1 MELFAIDLTIAEI
14 QLTRQ
19 ALDVIS
25 IAGKD
30 AKVVANLQY
39 KLEGELQQIQSQ
51 LQAAERDKQIQ
62 LQKAVEA
69 EAKKAAKAAAA
80 QQ

>member
-1 MELFAIDLTIAEI
+1 MELFAIDLTIAEV

-30 AKVVANLQY
+30 AKLVANLQY
-39 KLEGELQQIQSQ
+39 KLESELQQIQNQ

-69 EAKKAAKAAAA
+69 EAKKAAKAAAV
-80 QQ
+80 Q

>member
-39 KLEGELQQIQSQ
+39 KLEDELQQIQNQ
-51 LQAAERDKQIQ
+51 LQTAERDKQLQ

-69 EAKKAAKAAAA
+69 EAKKAAKAATV
-80 QQ
+80 Q

>member
-1 MELFAIDLTIAEI
+1 MELFAINLTIAEI

-39 KLEGELQQIQSQ
+39 KLEDELQQIQNQ
-51 LQAAERDKQIQ
+51 LQVAERDKQIQ

-69 EAKKAAKAAAA
+69 EAKKAAKAAAV
-80 QQ
+80 Q

>member
-1 MELFAIDLTIAEI
+1 MELFSIDLTIAEI

-39 KLEGELQQIQSQ
+39 KLEDELQQIQNQ
-51 LQAAERDKQIQ
+51 LQAAERDKQLQ

-69 EAKKAAKAAAA
+69 EAKKAAKVAAV
-80 QQ
+80 Q

>member
-1 MELFAIDLTIAEI
+1 MELFAINLTIVEI
-14 QLTRQ
+14 QLIRQ

-39 KLEGELQQIQSQ
+39 KLEGELQQIQNQ
-51 LQAAERDKQIQ
+51 LQAAERDKQLQ
-62 LQKAVEA
+62 LQKAVEV
-69 EAKKAAKAAAA
+69 EAKKAAKAAAV
-80 QQ
+80 

>member
-1 MELFAIDLTIAEI
+1 MELFAINLTIVEI
-14 QLTRQ
+14 QLIRQ

-39 KLEGELQQIQSQ
+39 KLEDELQQIQNQ

-69 EAKKAAKAAAA
+69 EAKKAAKVAAV
-80 QQ
+80 Q

>member
-1 MELFAIDLTIAEI
+1 MELFSIDLTIAEI

-25 IAGKD
+25 IPGKD

-39 KLEGELQQIQSQ
+39 KLEDG
-51 LQAAERDKQIQ
+51 
-62 LQKAVEA
+62 
-69 EAKKAAKAAAA
+69 
-80 QQ
+80 

>member
-39 KLEGELQQIQSQ
+39 KLEDELQQIQNQ
-51 LQAAERDKQIQ
+51 LQTAERDKQIQ

-69 EAKKAAKAAAA
+69 EAKKAAKAATV
-80 QQ
+80 Q

>member
-1 MELFAIDLTIAEI
+1 MELFSIDLTIAEI

-30 AKVVANLQY
+30 AKLVANLQY
-39 KLEGELQQIQSQ
+39 KLESELQQIQSQ
-51 LQAAERDKQIQ
+51 LQAAERDKQLQ

-69 EAKKAAKAAAA
+69 EAKKAAKAAAV

>member
-1 MELFAIDLTIAEI
+1 MELFSIDLTIAEV

-30 AKVVANLQY
+30 AKLVANLQY
-39 KLEGELQQIQSQ
+39 KLESELQQIQNQ
-51 LQAAERDKQIQ
+51 LQAAERDKQLQ

-69 EAKKAAKAAAA
+69 EAKKAAKAAAV
-80 QQ
+80 Q

>member
-39 KLEGELQQIQSQ
+39 KLEGELQQIQNQ

-69 EAKKAAKAAAA
+69 EAKRAAKAAAVR
-80 QQ
+80 

>member
-1 MELFAIDLTIAEI
+1 MELFSIDLTIAEI

-39 KLEGELQQIQSQ
+39 KLEDELQQIQNQ

-69 EAKKAAKAAAA
+69 EAKKAAKIAAV
-80 QQ
+80 Q

>member
-1 MELFAIDLTIAEI
+1 MELFSIDLTIAEI

-39 KLEGELQQIQSQ
+39 KLEDELQQIQNQ

-69 EAKKAAKAAAA
+69 EAKKAAKAAAV
-80 QQ
+80 Q

>member
-1 MELFAIDLTIAEI
+1 MELFSIDLTIAEI

-39 KLEGELQQIQSQ
+39 KLEDALQQIQNQ

-69 EAKKAAKAAAA
+69 QAKKAAKVAAV
-80 QQ
+80 Q

>member
-1 MELFAIDLTIAEI
+1 MDLFSIDLTIAEI

-39 KLEGELQQIQSQ
+39 KLEDELQQIQNQ
-51 LQAAERDKQIQ
+51 LQTAERDKQIQ

-69 EAKKAAKAAAA
+69 EAKKAAKAATV
-80 QQ
+80 Q

>member
-1 MELFAIDLTIAEI
+1 MELFSIDLTIAEI

-39 KLEGELQQIQSQ
+39 KLEDELQQIQNQ
-51 LQAAERDKQIQ
+51 LQVAERDKQIQ

-69 EAKKAAKAAAA
+69 EAKKAAKAAAV
-80 QQ
+80 

>member
-1 MELFAIDLTIAEI
+1 MELFSIDLTIAEI

-39 KLEGELQQIQSQ
+39 KLEDELQQIQNQ

-69 EAKKAAKAAAA
+69 QAKKAAKVAAV
-80 QQ
+80 Q

>member
-1 MELFAIDLTIAEI
+1 MELYSIDLTIIEI

-19 ALDVIS
+19 ALDIIS

-39 KLEGELQQIQSQ
+39 KLEGELQQIQNQS
-51 LQAAERDKQIQ
+51 QAAERDKQLQ

-69 EAKKAAKAAAA
+69 EAKKAAKAAAV
-80 QQ
+80 

>member
-1 MELFAIDLTIAEI
+1 MELFSIDLTIAEI

-39 KLEGELQQIQSQ
+39 KLEDELQQIQNQ
-51 LQAAERDKQIQ
+51 LQVAERDKQIQ
-62 LQKAVEA
+62 LQKAVET
-69 EAKKAAKAAAA
+69 EAKKAAKAAAV
-80 QQ
+80 Q

>member
-1 MELFAIDLTIAEI
+1 MELFSIDLTIAEI

-39 KLEGELQQIQSQ
+39 KLEGELQQIQNQ
-51 LQAAERDKQIQ
+51 LQAAERDKQLQ

-69 EAKKAAKAAAA
+69 EAKKAAKAAAV
-80 QQ
+80 Q

>member
-1 MELFAIDLTIAEI
+1 MELFSIDLTIAEI

-39 KLEGELQQIQSQ
+39 KLEDELQQIQNQ
-51 LQAAERDKQIQ
+51 LQAAERDKQLQ

-69 EAKKAAKAAAA
+69 EAKKAAKAAAV
-80 QQ
+80 Q

>member
-39 KLEGELQQIQSQ
+39 KLEDELQQIQNQ
-51 LQAAERDKQIQ
+51 LQTAERDKQIQ

-69 EAKKAAKAAAA
+69 EAKKAAKAAAV
-80 QQ
+80 Q

>member
-1 MELFAIDLTIAEI
+1 MELFAINLTIAEI

-39 KLEGELQQIQSQ
+39 KLEGEIQQIQNQ

-69 EAKKAAKAAAA
+69 EAKKAAKAAAV
-80 QQ
+80 Q

>member
-39 KLEGELQQIQSQ
+39 KLEDELQQIQNQ
-51 LQAAERDKQIQ
+51 LQTAERDKQLQ

-69 EAKKAAKAAAA
+69 EAKKAAKAAAV
-80 QQ
+80 Q

>member
-1 MELFAIDLTIAEI
+1 MELFSIDLTIAEI

-19 ALDVIS
+19 ALDIIS

-39 KLEGELQQIQSQ
+39 KLEGELQQIQNQ

-69 EAKKAAKAAAA
+69 EAKKAAKAAAV
-80 QQ
+80 Q